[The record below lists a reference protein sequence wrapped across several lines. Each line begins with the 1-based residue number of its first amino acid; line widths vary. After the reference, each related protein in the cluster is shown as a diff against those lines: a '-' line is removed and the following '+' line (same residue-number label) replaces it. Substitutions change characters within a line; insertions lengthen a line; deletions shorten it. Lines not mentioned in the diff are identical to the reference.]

1 MRLSGLMKKF
11 CVFIP
16 LFLIGCAS
24 ALVAESKAVL
34 ERYPTVV
41 FDDGIALEEAK
52 LIAQRELIRQN
63 EAASYDLSN
72 PQVAAGMAGLPRY
85 QDHWF
90 ILFNERG
97 AWTNQYVFMAAINKK
112 NGRITFARDYTDDK
126 RWILEAALLRDNAPG
141 RF

>member
-1 MRLSGLMKKF
+1 MRSSGLLKKF

-41 FDDGIALEEAK
+41 FDDGIALEEAR
-52 LIAQRELIRQN
+52 LIAQRELIRQDQ
-63 EAASYDLSN
+63 AARYDLPT
-72 PQVAAGMAGLPRY
+72 PQAAADMAGLPRY
-85 QDHWF
+85 EEHWF

-97 AWTNQYVFMAAINKK
+97 AWTNQYVFMVAINKK

-126 RWILEAALLRDNAPG
+126 RWILEAALLR
-141 RF
+141 

>member
-1 MRLSGLMKKF
+1 MRSSGLLKKF
-11 CVFIP
+11 RVFIP

-41 FDDGIALEEAK
+41 FDDGIALEEAR
-52 LIAQRELIRQN
+52 LIAQRELIRQDQ
-63 EAASYDLSN
+63 AARYDLPT
-72 PQVAAGMAGLPRY
+72 PQAAADMAGLPRY
-85 QDHWF
+85 EEHWF

-97 AWTNQYVFMAAINKK
+97 AWTNQYVFMVAINKK

-126 RWILEAALLRDNAPG
+126 RWILEAALLR
-141 RF
+141 